1 MIINLK
7 HRCPPTI
14 FCDIDGT
21 IWGHDNDI
29 MRSLNGKQKLLPGV
43 FDNFLEWHRQGWR
56 IFLTTGRPEAL
67 REETEKQLRQLGIFY
82 TQIVMD
88 CGPGP
93 RILINDTEERADE
106 TKFTPLD
113 ARELD
118 LRRGRAKAQAVN
130 LIRDHG
136 MEDLEINYTQEKD
149 L

>member
-14 FCDIDGT
+14 FCDVDGT
-21 IWGHDNDI
+21 IWEHDNDV

-43 FDNFLEWHRQGWR
+43 FVNFLDWHRQGWR

-67 REETEKQLRQLGIFY
+67 REETERQLRQLGIFY
-82 TQIVMD
+82 TQLVMD

-93 RILINDTEERADE
+93 RILINDMESKADDI
-106 TKFTPLD
+106 KFK
-113 ARELD
+113 
-118 LRRGRAKAQAVN
+118 AKAQAVN

-136 MEDLEINYTQEKD
+136 MENLEINYTQEKD
-149 L
+149 EDPE